1 VYKTVQFIDDF
12 DALKRGV
19 NELLFK
25 YVQQQAMKNVEVNP
39 DIKKEYENQRKFLE
53 NSVHSLKKR
62 LEKESEIHKEEN
74 LAIMNDNIKLI
85 TQISDLRQ

>member
-1 VYKTVQFIDDF
+1 MYKTVQFIDDF
-12 DALKRGV
+12 DALKWGV
-19 NELLFK
+19 NEHLFK

>member
-1 VYKTVQFIDDF
+1 MYKTVQFIDDF

-19 NELLFK
+19 NEHLFK